1 MLEIELSEMEIE
13 IELPEDVA
21 RRLEAEWG
29 ADNLPRKALEAL
41 AVEAYRAGV
50 ISAAQVGEALGLRSR
65 WETEAFL
72 KRAGANMDYSESD
85 LEDEVSAIRQVS
97 PR

>member
-1 MLEIELSEMEIE
+1 MDIE

-21 RRLEAEWG
+21 QLLEAEWG
-29 ADNLPRKALEAL
+29 AESLPRKALEAL
-41 AVEAYRAGV
+41 TLEAYRSGV
-50 ISAAQVGEALGLRSR
+50 ISGAQLQHALGFSSR

-72 KRAGANMDYSESD
+72 KRSRAYLDYTEAD
-85 LEDEVSAIRQVS
+85 LAEDSATVRQVA